1 MEGEPVFNKVENVY
15 VSHVEDA
22 VTFWAQPLSR
32 IHDISKLSESL
43 AKVCQSMNT
52 VFGIPDLD
60 KIYAGL
66 FSADKCW
73 YRCKLQYVVNDEQC
87 SVTYVDYGNSEILN
101 RSSIVELPEDLQF
114 SPVAQKYRL
123 WGLQL
128 KTRTDIEQVWT
139 NRTLPGLKLLTTLI
153 ADKQIS
159 VQQKATYKDG
169 TVIVQVIHGNL
180 DIGEEMAKK
189 GFAEKCKIV
198 SSPNKVED
206 IADEQQSNAKQQAP
220 WKFKKLERLP
230 MREPKSFPMFNPCS
244 NDHRFNLP
252 FTEMHCRNQRQ
263 YHEVNAVP
271 GCSPDIN
278 CNTAD
283 LKVWVVNA
291 LELFLGEHDWLLCRL
306 EAMMREL
313 NGLQSGKHP
322 KEKET
327 SKETIGNL
335 QETLQLAVGNKLK
348 KLTIKIEAL
357 RAVRCTNEN
366 TKIGDDLL
374 EAISIVTEER
384 ISTPSS
390 LNQLEETWTEYSFS
404 QEKIRSCSD
413 VSRVT
418 LKFSKLDMLQQT
430 LHSSVELFILEVDE
444 LPLEGRQTKLKALLL
459 SLSAVYGTH
468 AESEGLDSVF
478 DTFFK
483 WKQAKMEQFNC
494 VRNDTNNSLGSLS
507 SWFYDIKEVS
517 DLKGTCIFAS
527 KSLLLFLFH
536 KFFDLTADTSL
547 SASDVV
553 GNIDDILNKVESD
566 ISKEL
571 EISLM
576 EQNEEDKKIIRNAY
590 NRVVELIH
598 QELALIS
605 VIQSKYSYS
614 VEFKKNIVE
623 WLDKSP
629 NVDHLMSVK
638 KNIKRLK
645 AQLRWKIVERSTLEE
660 ADEYSETILAEI
672 SHDIA
677 VLRNNIFSEISQE
690 QEEYGTLSILVQKWF
705 PELPLIHPEAG
716 ILRYM
721 KSGGLLSDSM
731 ERDLLD
737 GEPMKEL
744 SSKRPLV
751 KSEIKNKQVLLKGY
765 SVGVDTEEK
774 VIERASKYRAA
785 WCKQKEE
792 SGIMELLN
800 LFFCKADPLLYLMVP
815 FYPGESLGS
824 VQANT
829 SLDSNEIVR
838 VMRGVAQGL
847 QTLHAANII
856 IGSLHENNVFVVN
869 RQKGIVG
876 DFDFTKDAE
885 QRSSV
890 TWSCFPHLIAPEL
903 KLGVPASESSDLYAY
918 GCILLWLSIRK
929 RDFAVKT
936 DGTPD
941 LNGLDLDMKLKD
953 LLSNLLSKEER
964 MRAEQVK
971 THEYLQ
977 LPEETVN
984 ILPDT
989 ESGIAKNTPADFA

>member
-66 FSADKCW
+66 FSADNCW
-73 YRCKLQYVVNDEQC
+73 YRCKLHYVGNDEQC

-128 KTRTDIEQVWT
+128 KTRTDIEQ
-139 NRTLPGLKLLTTLI
+139 GLKLLATLI

-169 TVIVQVIHGNL
+169 TVIVQVIHENL

-206 IADEQQSNAKQQAP
+206 IADDQQSNAKQQAP

-244 NDHRFNLP
+244 NDHRIP
-252 FTEMHCRNQRQ
+252 
-263 YHEVNAVP
+263 
-271 GCSPDIN
+271 
-278 CNTAD
+278 
-283 LKVWVVNA
+283 
-291 LELFLGEHDWLLCRL
+291 ELRKEN
-306 EAMMREL
+306 L
-313 NGLQSGKHP
+313 NGNNLSTVRLKSKTDTTTSDGMKIDKKILDENKELKLEKEALLQKINSLE

-348 KLTIKIEAL
+348 TLTIKIEAL

-413 VSRVT
+413 VVFLDELLASRNQI
-418 LKFSKLDMLQQT
+418 QQT

-483 WKQAKMEQFNC
+483 WKQAKMEKFNC
-494 VRNDTNNSLGSLS
+494 VKNDTNNSLGSLS
-507 SWFYDIKEVS
+507 SWFYDIKE
-517 DLKGTCIFAS
+517 
-527 KSLLLFLFH
+527 
-536 KFFDLTADTSL
+536 FFDLTADTSM

-576 EQNEEDKKIIRNAY
+576 EQNEEDEKIIRNAY

-645 AQLRWKIVERSTLEE
+645 AQLRWKIVERTTLEE
-660 ADEYSETILAEI
+660 ADEYSETIIAEI

-751 KSEIKNKQVLLKGY
+751 RSEIKNKQVLLKGY

-800 LFFCKADPLLYLMVP
+800 LFFCKADPLLYLMLP

-824 VQANT
+824 VQANS

-903 KLGVPASESSDLYAY
+903 KLGLPASESSDLYAY

-971 THEYLQ
+971 THEYFQ
-977 LPEETVN
+977 LPEETLN

-989 ESGIAKNTPADFA
+989 ESDIARNTPADFA